1 MATAVASSTKTK
13 VEAPAGHGFQSAAEM
28 REVLD
33 RTLTAV
39 NGDQRVGPLLQASG
53 VRLRIECPDVHGVLQ
68 VFASRDSDSYLEWRF
83 DRRGAGKP
91 RLVLTMNSDVA
102 NEWLQGR
109 LSVPIAIAHGRMK
122 SAGEARWA
130 LLYLPAVKLISGA
143 YTRVVD
149 SGYPHLAL

>member
-1 MATAVASSTKTK
+1 MATAVASRPKTK
-13 VEAPAGHGFQSAAEM
+13 PRTGREHGFRSAAEM

-33 RTLTAV
+33 RTLTEV
-39 NGDQRVGPLLQASG
+39 NGDQRVGPLLQATG
-53 VRLRIECPDVHGVLQ
+53 LRLRIECPDVNGVLQ
-68 VFASRDSDSYLEWRF
+68 VVASRDPDSYLEWRF
-83 DRRGAGKP
+83 DRRGASKP
-91 RLVLTMNSDVA
+91 RLVLTMDSDVA

-109 LSVPIAIAHGRMK
+109 VSVPIAIAHGRMK

-149 SGYPHLAL
+149 SGYPHLVL

>member
-1 MATAVASSTKTK
+1 MATAVAKARPK
-13 VEAPAGHGFQSAAEM
+13 AGPEYGFRSAAEM

-33 RTLTAV
+33 RTLTEV

-53 VRLRIECPDVHGVLQ
+53 LRLRIECPDVHGVLQ
-68 VFASRDSDSYLEWRF
+68 LLASRNADRYLEWRF
-83 DRRGAGKP
+83 DRRGASKP
-91 RLVLTMNSDVA
+91 RLVLTMDSDVV

-122 SAGEARWA
+122 SVGEARWA
-130 LLYLPAVKLISGA
+130 LLYLPAVRLISAA

-149 SGYPHLAL
+149 SGYPHLALR